1 MSSKRKRKRQALAK
15 AASATQLG
23 NDSATQLGNDSKPD
37 SPLPQPT
44 TSVGKAM
51 TKAKNNSPKPKII
64 KGFGSKTD
72 GAVIHAITNIEQ
84 SALCDGRIKDIA
96 YNDDLTATDVTC
108 AKCQK
113 YVVFKQALDLLKVA
127 LPETEKPKPK
137 QKKKVK
143 KDKVVSV
150 KDKLPV
156 ATVDEVVEDRSE
168 TSDQSESVVNGE
180 QQEAIDEMFEKLKV
194 MMHSKFKK
202 LELRL
207 QTKLEKHCSKIIV
220 EKPSFFIVRK
230 ANNMYE
236 VIHDASRYVICD
248 NVKEA
253 DAEALLVLYLEI
265 EPKWDGQTKPSKE
278 WLGAIRKVHEE
289 YFPKKVAKEPDEKRS
304 LKRRPRP
311 SIKRRKDHKSEK
323 RTIRRRSK

>member
-15 AASATQLG
+15 VASAIQLG
-23 NDSATQLGNDSKPD
+23 NESN
-37 SPLPQPT
+37 PT
-44 TSVGKAM
+44 TSVGQAL
-51 TKAKNNSPKPKII
+51 TKAKETDLGDTKKSSSEPKVI
-64 KGFGSKTD
+64 KGFGNKIE
-72 GAVIHAITNIEQ
+72 GAVIHAITDIEQ
-84 SALCDGRIKDIA
+84 SALCDIRIKDIA
-96 YNDDLTATDVTC
+96 YNDDFTAKDVTC

-113 YVVFKQALDLLKVA
+113 YVVFKQALAMVEVNDDLSDK
-127 LPETEKPKPK
+127 PEKPK
-137 QKKKVK
+137 QKKKIK
-143 KDKVVSV
+143 KGKVVSV

-156 ATVDEVVEDRSE
+156 ATIDQVVEDRSE
-168 TSDQSESVVNGE
+168 TSDPSESINE
-180 QQEAIDEMFEKLKV
+180 ERQEEIDEMFEKLKV
-194 MMHSKFKK
+194 MMDYKFKK
-202 LELRL
+202 LEMRL

-311 SIKRRKDHKSEK
+311 SLKQRKDRKSEK

>member
-15 AASATQLG
+15 AASASQLG
-23 NDSATQLGNDSKPD
+23 NDSAPN

-72 GAVIHAITNIEQ
+72 GAVIHAITDIEQ

-96 YNDDLTATDVTC
+96 YNDDLTAIDVTC

-113 YVVFKQALDLLKVA
+113 YVVFKQALDLSKVA

-137 QKKKVK
+137 PKKKK
-143 KDKVVSV
+143 IEKGKVISV
-150 KDKLPV
+150 KDKPPV
-156 ATVDEVVEDRSE
+156 ATIDEVVEDRSE
-168 TSDQSESVVNGE
+168 TSDPSESVNEE
-180 QQEAIDEMFEKLKV
+180 QQESIDEMFEKLRT
-194 MMHSKFKK
+194 MMDFKFKK
-202 LELRL
+202 LEGRL
-207 QTKLEKHCSKIIV
+207 QSKLEKHCDKIIIA
-220 EKPSFFIVRK
+220 KPSFFIVRK

-253 DAEALLVLYLEI
+253 DAEALLILYLEI

-289 YFPKKVAKEPDEKRS
+289 YFPKKTAEKTGGKRS

-311 SIKRRKDHKSEK
+311 SLKQRKDRKPEK
-323 RTIRRRSK
+323 RTIKRRSK